1 MVNYS
6 SETELW
12 ETTYFNAAEKSI
24 GLRRLYSSRLFN
36 ISKCGPRGRFEIQ
49 HELGMLGIWMA
60 EVVQVIFLCRFG
72 ADAMELFNIIH
83 SPHVDFVS

>member
-49 HELGMLGIWMA
+49 HKLGMWMA
-60 EVVQVIFLCRFG
+60 EVVLI
-72 ADAMELFNIIH
+72 LFEVRIVN
-83 SPHVDFVS
+83 